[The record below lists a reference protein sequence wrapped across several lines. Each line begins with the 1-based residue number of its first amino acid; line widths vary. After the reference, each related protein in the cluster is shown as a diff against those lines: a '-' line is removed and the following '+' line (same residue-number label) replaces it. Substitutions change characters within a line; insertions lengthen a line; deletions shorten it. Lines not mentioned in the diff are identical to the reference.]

1 MNKLPAPNNA
11 QLAQHLNKQGAR
23 QNSITIFEDQVRTW
37 FRANM
42 KRLHQLSGSAE
53 DANRLLLSALNSLQ
67 KVPSLAECTP
77 ESWASCLMQAAEYRL
92 FPGAMQ
98 QCAFVPFN
106 NSKKQC
112 KEATFILQYQGLC
125 ELLYRSGM
133 IKDIEADVVCSKDIF
148 EFRRGS
154 NRSLVFEPFDGD
166 LSERGDWLGVYCI
179 IRNVFGG
186 EHITYMTAKEVDGIR
201 ARSRGASGP
210 DSPWNSKYDG
220 DVAWMWKKSA
230 LKQCA
235 KLAPKSATAAV
246 INGAIAIDEGADTN
260 SPTIGRGL
268 AGQVEGA
275 TLEDFEEPKQKPF
288 AAQNKAALPAP
299 AQGYSLTDIGARDAT
314 AVGGKSADDIPWD
327 EGLSE
332 TVEIPGITKK

>member
-1 MNKLPAPNNA
+1 MNNKLPAPSNT
-11 QLAQHLNKQGAR
+11 QITEHLNKQGGR
-23 QNSITIFEDQVRTW
+23 QNKITIFEDQVRTW

-42 KRLHQLSGSAE
+42 KRLHQLAGSAD

-67 KVPSLAECTP
+67 KIPSLAECTP

-92 FPGAMQ
+92 FPGAMA

-154 NRSLVFEPFDGD
+154 NRSLTFEPFDGD
-166 LSERGDWLGVYCI
+166 YSERGEWIGVYCI

-186 EHITYMTAKEVDGIR
+186 EHITYMSAKEVDGIR

-210 DSPWNSKYDG
+210 DSPWNSKFDS
-220 DVAWMWKKSA
+220 DVAWMWKKTA

-246 INGAIAIDEGADTN
+246 INGAIAIDEQPQEQPASN
-260 SPTIGRGL
+260 IMAAFPN
-268 AGQVEGA
+268 
-275 TLEDFEEPKQKPF
+275 DFDDPKPQMLP
-288 AAQNKAALPAP
+288 QTKAALPQP
-299 AQGYSLTDIGARDAT
+299 VSSGSYIDVGSRDAE
-314 AVGGKSADDIPWD
+314 AIGPAWD
-327 EGLSE
+327 EGIPE
-332 TVEIPGITKK
+332 GGPIPGVTGKYSDSIKGSK